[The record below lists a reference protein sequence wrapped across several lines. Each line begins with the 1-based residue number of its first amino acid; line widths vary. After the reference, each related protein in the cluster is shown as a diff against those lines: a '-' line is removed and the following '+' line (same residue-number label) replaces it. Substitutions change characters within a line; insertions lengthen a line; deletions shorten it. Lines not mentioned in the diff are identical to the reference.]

1 MTARTILF
9 IYNANEGLFSA
20 MADAAHKL
28 ISPATYPCSLCAI
41 TYGAVSMR
49 GEWKAYLKRL
59 GHETRFYHRED
70 FARDWPG
77 EAVALPA
84 ILEVTHGGTLSTLI
98 PKDDL
103 DQVQSVAHLITMLE
117 DRLARASL

>member
-28 ISPATYPCSLCAI
+28 VSPATYPCSLCAI

-59 GHETRFYHRED
+59 PHETRFYHRED

-77 EAVALPA
+77 EAVTLPA
-84 ILEVTHGGTLSTLI
+84 ILEVTHGGRLSTLI
-98 PKDDL
+98 PKEDL
-103 DQVQSVAHLITMLE
+103 DKVQSVAQLITMLE
-117 DRLARASL
+117 DRLKG

>member
-28 ISPATYPCSLCAI
+28 ISSATYPCSLCAI

-59 GHETRFYHRED
+59 PHETRFYHRED

-77 EAVALPA
+77 EAVTLPA
-84 ILEVTHGGTLSTLI
+84 ILEQTGGGTLTMVMS
-98 PKDDL
+98 KEDL
-103 DQVQSVAHLITMLE
+103 DTVQSVAQLVAMLE
-117 DRLARASL
+117 DRLRG

>member
-1 MTARTILF
+1 MTTRTLIF
-9 IYNANEGLFSA
+9 IYNANGGIFSA

-59 GHETRFYHRED
+59 GHETRFYHRDD

-77 EAVALPA
+77 EAVTLPA
-84 ILEVTHGGTLSTLI
+84 IVEVTEGGTLSTVI
-98 PKDDL
+98 AKEDL
-103 DQVQSVAHLITMLE
+103 DTVQSVAQLITMLE
-117 DRLARASL
+117 DRLLRA